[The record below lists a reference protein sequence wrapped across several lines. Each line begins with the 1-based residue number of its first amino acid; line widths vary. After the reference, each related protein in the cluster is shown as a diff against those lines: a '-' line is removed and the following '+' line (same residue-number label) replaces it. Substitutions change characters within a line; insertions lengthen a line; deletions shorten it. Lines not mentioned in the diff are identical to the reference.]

1 MSTPPWALVRPI
13 ESSTAR
19 YSLAKVSVSVIRVES
34 PAFVELVA
42 APRTSLFPSHTV
54 TNVGSTFIIICV
66 WVRVPRSE
74 EHTSE
79 LQSQSNLVCRLLL
92 EKKKTCNH
100 CCGAAISQSTLRP

>member
-1 MSTPPWALVRPI
+1 MTLATPMSTPPWALVRPI

-66 WVRVPRSE
+66 WVRVPRKNDVSTFAFVPVPKFVVPSN
-74 EHTSE
+74 TSA
-79 LQSQSNLVCRLLL
+79 LGTAVLLM
-92 EKKKTCNH
+92 
-100 CCGAAISQSTLRP
+100 